1 VIIRR
6 YLVAPI
12 AILST
17 ACAARPFTPSVSV
30 AYWSEEVPGSVQAP
44 TTRPSEA
51 IGRWQLPT
59 SDPWSRYTKL
69 TLLGSLDA
77 DASHLELPDVMRLDV
92 VQRAERAAAALA
104 SAGLPSDTLW
114 MVDLRG
120 PASVAFGAALTRLA
134 REPVSPVLT
143 FNNWPAENELIP
155 AEETL
160 AALLL
165 LTPKMPAGGV
175 AGRPVFLLDSWRLA
189 YRFDAPDEE
198 VYDNRYV
205 LNPTDLPDA
214 ETLRAQGI
222 TRVVYIVDSLDDT
235 DTEEDDLHEVFLAY
249 QAAGVSLHL
258 VDLTWAEGRVS
269 SAPAPLPVAL
279 GDQVFV
285 VRERVTI
292 LSSPIFYNRAR
303 GGFGGVH
310 VGATPMRGTYRG
322 GFGGG

>member
-1 VIIRR
+1 MIIRR

-17 ACAARPFTPSVSV
+17 ACATRPFTPSVSV
-30 AYWSEEVPGSVQAP
+30 AYWSEDLTATVQAP
-44 TTRPSEA
+44 ATKPSEA
-51 IGRWQLPT
+51 IARWQLPT
-59 SDPWSRYTKL
+59 DDPWARYTKL

-77 DASHLELPDVMRLDV
+77 DTSHLELPDVMKLDV

-120 PASVAFGAALTRLA
+120 PASVAFGATLSRLA

-143 FNNWPAENELIP
+143 FNHWPAENELIP

-165 LTPKMPAGGV
+165 LTPKMPSGSP
-175 AGRPVFLLDSWRLA
+175 GRPVFLLDSWRLA

-214 ETLRAQGI
+214 EALRAQGI
-222 TRVVYIVDSLDDT
+222 TRVVYVVDSLDDT

-249 QAAGVSLHL
+249 QAAGVTLHL

-269 SAPAPLPVAL
+269 SAPAPLQASL
-279 GDQVFV
+279 GGQVFIV
-285 VRERVTI
+285 HERTTI
-292 LSSPIFYNRAR
+292 LSSPLFYNRAR

-322 GFGGG
+322 GGFGGG